1 MHMTVKTL
9 CLQVFTEVIGL
20 CLSLGVGGGDISED
34 CTGVANCYT
43 KPKQT

>member
-20 CLSLGVGGGDISED
+20 CLSVGVGGGLNED
-34 CTGVANCYT
+34 CTGVANGYT

>member
-20 CLSLGVGGGDISED
+20 CLSLGVGGEIS
-34 CTGVANCYT
+34 VRIA
-43 KPKQT
+43 QV